1 MAVKLQFVG
10 EFVSALADAMLRIAG
25 ERIATP
31 ACGLVRNDTV
41 VGWWPVAQIRLQQE
55 RYRAE

>member
-1 MAVKLQFVG
+1 MGILLQKVKLQFIG

-31 ACGLVRNDTV
+31 V
-41 VGWWPVAQIRLQQE
+41 
-55 RYRAE
+55 